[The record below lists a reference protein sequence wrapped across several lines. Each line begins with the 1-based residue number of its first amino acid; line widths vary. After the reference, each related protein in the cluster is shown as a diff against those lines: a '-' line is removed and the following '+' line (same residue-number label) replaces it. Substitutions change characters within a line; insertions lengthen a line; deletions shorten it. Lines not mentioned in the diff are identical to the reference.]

1 MRVLHTSDWHIGR
14 TFHGAPTHD
23 FLADVLASLAAEV
36 RKRDID
42 VVLVAGD
49 VFDSS
54 IPKPAYLRVYQDAIR
69 SIIDAGA
76 KVVVSS
82 GNHDSPQRLGLNAE
96 WAEVAGLFVRTD
108 PLKAWNPIAIGDV
121 DFYAIPYLE
130 PSLVRD
136 SFPDDDVSS
145 HEKALRVV
153 LDKIRDEKGRRI
165 RPAVAMAHAFVAAI
179 GEDQTEDTDGLERD
193 ITRGGLD
200 IVPLTVFDGL
210 EYVAL
215 GHIHSRKILSEQVR
229 YSGAPLY
236 YSFKESSP
244 HRGGWLVEID
254 GAGLHSVEWL
264 DFPIPR
270 AISSI
275 EGTLSDLLT
284 DSRFESYREQWV
296 RAILNDTVAPIDPLP
311 KLQERFPFCVTLERR
326 PLGQVERGPASY
338 RQRVEGKEPIDIVN
352 EFLLHVRP
360 DGQGLSDYEREV
372 TVNGLDTLREREVAR

>member
-14 TFHGAPTHD
+14 TFHGATTHE
-23 FLADVLASLAAEV
+23 FLADVLSFLPTQV
-36 RKRDID
+36 RDNDID

-96 WAEVAGLFVRTD
+96 WAEAAGLFVRTD
-108 PLKAWNPIAIGDV
+108 PMKAWNPIAAGDV

-130 PSLVRD
+130 PALVRD

-153 LDKIRDEKGRRI
+153 LERIRDEKGRRH
-165 RPAVAMAHAFVAAI
+165 RPAVVMAHAFVSAI
-179 GEDQTEDTDGLERD
+179 GEDQTEDTEGLERD

-200 IVPLTVFDGL
+200 IVPLTVFDDID
-210 EYVAL
+210 YVAL
-215 GHIHSRKILSEQVR
+215 GHIHSRKTLSESVR

-236 YSFKESSP
+236 YSFKESSH

-254 GAGLHSVEWL
+254 GSGLHSVEWL

-270 AISSI
+270 PISSI
-275 EGTLSDLLT
+275 EGTLDDLLT
-284 DSRFESYREQWV
+284 ENQFDSVREHWV

-326 PLGQVERGPASY
+326 PIGQVERDTASY
-338 RQRVEGKEPIDIVN
+338 RQRVEGKGPIDIVH

-360 DGQGLSDYEREV
+360 DGKGLSDYEREV
-372 TVNGLDTLREREVAR
+372 TVDGLDTLLEREVAR

>member
-14 TFHGAPTHD
+14 TFHGAPTHE
-23 FLADVLASLAAEV
+23 FLAEVLSSLAAQV
-36 RKRDID
+36 RDNDID

-76 KVVVSS
+76 RVVVSS

-96 WAEVAGLFVRTD
+96 WAEAAGLFVRTD
-108 PLKAWNPIAIGDV
+108 PMKAWNPIVAGDV
-121 DFYAIPYLE
+121 DIYAVPYLE
-130 PSLVRD
+130 PALVRD
-136 SFPDDDVSS
+136 SFPDDDVSN

-153 LDKIRDEKGRRI
+153 LGKIRDEKRRRL
-165 RPAVAMAHAFVAAI
+165 RPAVVMAHAFVSAI
-179 GEDQTEDTDGLERD
+179 GEDETEDTEGLERD

-200 IVPLTVFDGL
+200 IVPLTVFDDID
-210 EYVAL
+210 YVAL
-215 GHIHSRKILSEQVR
+215 GHIHSRKTLSERVR

-244 HRGGWLVEID
+244 HRGGWLLEID
-254 GAGLHSVEWL
+254 GSGLHSVEWL

-270 AISSI
+270 PICSI
-275 EGTLSDLLT
+275 EGTLHDLLAE
-284 DSRFESYREQWV
+284 SRFESVRGHWV

-326 PLGQVERGPASY
+326 PLGQVARDTSSY
-338 RQRVEGKEPIDIVN
+338 RQRVEGKGPIDIVN

-360 DGQGLSDYEREV
+360 DGKGLSDYEKEV
-372 TVNGLDTLREREVAR
+372 TMVGLDTLREREVAR

>member
-14 TFHGAPTHD
+14 TFHGAPTHE
-23 FLADVLASLAAEV
+23 FLWEVLNSLAGKV
-36 RKRDID
+36 RENDID

-96 WAEVAGLFVRTD
+96 WAEAAGLFVRVD
-108 PLKAWNPIAIGDV
+108 PLKAWNPIALDDV

-130 PSLVRD
+130 PALVRD

-145 HEKALRVV
+145 HEKALRAV
-153 LDKIRDEKGRRI
+153 LQRIRDEKQRRL
-165 RPAVAMAHAFVAAI
+165 RPAVVMAHAFVAAI
-179 GEDQTEDTDGLERD
+179 SEDLTEDTEGLERD

-200 IVPLTVFDGL
+200 IVPLTVFDDID
-210 EYVAL
+210 YVAL
-215 GHIHSRKILSEQVR
+215 GHIHSRKTLSEQVR

-244 HRGGWLVEID
+244 HRGGWLFDID
-254 GAGLHSVEWL
+254 SSGLRSVEWL

-270 AISSI
+270 PISSV

-284 DSRFESYREQWV
+284 ESRFESVRDHWV
-296 RAILNDTVAPIDPLP
+296 RALLTDTVAPIDPLP

-326 PLGQVERGPASY
+326 PIGQVEGDHASY
-338 RQRVEGKEPIDIVN
+338 RQRVEGKGPIDIVN

-360 DGQGLSDYEREV
+360 DGKGLSDYEREIAV
-372 TVNGLDTLREREVAR
+372 DGFDTLREHEVAR